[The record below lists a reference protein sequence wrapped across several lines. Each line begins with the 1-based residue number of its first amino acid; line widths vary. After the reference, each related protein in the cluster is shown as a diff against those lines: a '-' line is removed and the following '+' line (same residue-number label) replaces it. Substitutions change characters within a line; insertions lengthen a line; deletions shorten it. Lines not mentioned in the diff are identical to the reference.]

1 MGSSINQNIKGGTI
15 GLLSGVLWGI
25 DTVII
30 GLSLAMSPLK
40 DLVITAPFISAFL
53 HDAFSAFWLLIY
65 IILSGNAKKVFREV
79 KLSGSFL
86 VAFAAL
92 LGGPVGMSGYVLS
105 VKYLGSSYSSAISSM
120 YPAVGA
126 FFAYIFLKDKL
137 KLLGFLGLGMAIGS
151 TVIIGLTAGGE
162 VLNLGFGILFALMC
176 VVGWG
181 LESVVI
187 SVGMKHE
194 VTPLSAIL
202 IRQLVSSL
210 IYGFIVMPFIRGYE
224 SISLIF
230 QNPNALII
238 ILTASLGG
246 ILSYTFYYMAIDLI
260 GPTRAMGLNISYS
273 AWTIIFGVF
282 FGTPLSVKTLIL
294 AIIIIVG
301 SIFTQDDPMSV
312 FNFKR

>member
-1 MGSSINQNIKGGTI
+1 
-15 GLLSGVLWGI
+15 
-25 DTVII
+25 
-30 GLSLAMSPLK
+30 
-40 DLVITAPFISAFL
+40 
-53 HDAFSAFWLLIY
+53 
-65 IILSGNAKKVFREV
+65 
-79 KLSGSFL
+79 
-86 VAFAAL
+86 
-92 LGGPVGMSGYVLS
+92 
-105 VKYLGSSYSSAISSM
+105 
-120 YPAVGA
+120 
-126 FFAYIFLKDKL
+126 
-137 KLLGFLGLGMAIGS
+137 
-151 TVIIGLTAGGE
+151 
-162 VLNLGFGILFALMC
+162 MC